1 MPRWI
6 KFVAL
11 FMLTFAVFDVC
22 SPERCE
28 AQVEVPIQSS
38 VQFHADQNPGGGD
51 SCQFEEDC
59 FNCAHFTPGT
69 GFVLQP
75 IGVIAFTRPDMPL
88 SSIEEP
94 LLTPYHPPRT

>member
-11 FMLTFAVFDVC
+11 FILTFAVFDVC
-22 SPERCE
+22 APERCE
-28 AQVEVPIQSS
+28 AQVPTQTS
-38 VQFHADQNPGGGD
+38 VQFHPDQNPGGGD

-59 FNCAHFTPGT
+59 FNCAHFAPGT

-75 IGVIAFTRPDMPL
+75 FGVIAFTLPDQFF
-88 SSIEEP
+88 SSIEQP
-94 LLTPYHPPRT
+94 LLAPYHPPRA

>member
-11 FMLTFAVFDVC
+11 FIITFAVLDVC
-22 SPERCE
+22 APERCE
-28 AQVEVPIQSS
+28 AQFLFPTQTSI
-38 VQFHADQNPGGGD
+38 QFHSDQNSGAID

-69 GFVLQP
+69 GFVLQT
-75 IGVIAFTRPDMPL
+75 IGVIAFTQPDRFL
-88 SSIEEP
+88 SSIEQP
-94 LLTPYHPPRT
+94 LLAPYHPPRR